1 MSINMKQKLNLDT
14 WNRKEHFEFFK
25 QMEEP
30 FFGMTTR
37 IDCTKA
43 YEKAKQLG
51 VSFFTYYLHKTLVAV
66 NSLEPF
72 RYRIINDEVYIF
84 DQINA
89 SATILREDK
98 TFGFSLMEYD
108 ENLTV
113 FAEITKK
120 EIERIQNT
128 TGLITRD
135 FNINLIH
142 FSAVPWIDFTSYSH
156 ARSFSWPDS
165 CPKISFGKMID
176 ENGKKSMTMAIHVH
190 HGLMD
195 GYHVGEFLTL
205 FQHLMNE

>member
-1 MSINMKQKLNLDT
+1 MKQKLNLDT
-14 WNRKEHFEFFK
+14 WNRKEHFLFFK

-66 NSLEPF
+66 NQSEPF

-84 DQINA
+84 DQIDV
-89 SATILREDK
+89 SATILRDDK

-135 FNINLIH
+135 FDINLIH

-156 ARSFSWPDS
+156 ARSFTFPDS
-165 CPKISFGKMID
+165 CPKISFGKMTE
-176 ENGKKSMTMAIHVH
+176 ENGKKTMAMAIHVH

-205 FQHLMNE
+205 FQQLMNE

>member
-1 MSINMKQKLNLDT
+1 MKQKLNLDT
-14 WNRKEHFEFFK
+14 WNRKEHFLFFK

-43 YEKAKQLG
+43 YEKAKQLD

-66 NSLEPF
+66 NRLEPF

-84 DQINA
+84 DQIDV

-113 FAEITKK
+113 FDEITKK

-135 FNINLIH
+135 FEINLIQ
-142 FSAVPWIDFTSYSH
+142 FNPLVSTPLSAPAAKALHY
-156 ARSFSWPDS
+156 AL
-165 CPKISFGKMID
+165 CCYLCLL
-176 ENGKKSMTMAIHVH
+176 AVH
-190 HGLMD
+190 HIVSSAALTFLQCWFAREE
-195 GYHVGEFLTL
+195 GEEELIIL
-205 FQHLMNE
+205 